1 MRKALSLP
9 LALLDPAGLYWALLL
24 GELGAAFW
32 LAKGGHIAPVAT
44 RALQLFLRF

>member
-9 LALLDPAGLYWALLL
+9 LALLDPAGLYWVLLL

-32 LAKGGHIAPVAT
+32 LAAGGHIAPAAT

>member
-9 LALLDPAGLYWALLL
+9 LALPDPAGLLWALLF
-24 GELGAAFW
+24 GEIGAAFL
-32 LAKGGHIAPVAT
+32 LAAGGQIAPAAT

>member
-9 LALLDPAGLYWALLL
+9 LAIPDPAGLLWALLF
-24 GELGAAFW
+24 GELAAAFW
-32 LAKGGHIAPVAT
+32 LAAGGHVAPVAT

>member
-1 MRKALSLP
+1 
-9 LALLDPAGLYWALLL
+9 LLL

-32 LAKGGHIAPVAT
+32 LAAAGHLAPVVT

>member
-9 LALLDPAGLYWALLL
+9 LLHTEPAGFLWVLLF
-24 GELGAAFW
+24 GELGATLLLFAD
-32 LAKGGHIAPVAT
+32 GRIAPVAA